1 MTTGQWWIVA
11 LSEQLAPG
19 KVLAAVCNGQQL
31 ALFRNSEGEAFALED
46 RCPHRRVPLSPGQV
60 RPGGLQCP
68 YHGWTFDG
76 ASGRCTDIPNLRRDE
91 KIPPA
96 AVAAYPVAELNGFIH
111 VLTGEGEGEA
121 APAAA
126 LPGAAYRASGREYT
140 GTAVVGIGF
149 GHYLDLMLD
158 GTQCLLSFPGVVIT
172 DFFMGDPRLDGGYLV
187 LDRGAVW
194 AGKGVGPAF
203 VRDHPLLVR
212 TRVPLAGG
220 DITAE
225 LLDADEQPLV
235 TVLIGASANLRG
247 TTSLAWRGFAHER
260 AAGAPFGWRLRR
272 LAGRAPFTVAQA
284 IDARA
289 VALVEAAPSR
299 ERGGAAAR
307 TIPITPAITAAA
319 GCNGARAQQETFP

>member
-1 MTTGQWWIVA
+1 VA

-46 RCPHRRVPLSPGQV
+46 RCAHRRVPLSPGQV
-60 RPGGLQCP
+60 RQGGLQCP

-96 AVAAYPVAELNGFIH
+96 AVAAYPVAEVNGFIH
-111 VLTGEGEGEA
+111 VLTGEGEGEGEGAEA
-121 APAAA
+121 AT
-126 LPGAAYRASGREYT
+126 LPGAAYRANGREYT

-158 GTQCLLSFPGVVIT
+158 GPQCLLGFPGVAIT
-172 DFFMGDPRLDGGYLV
+172 DFFMGDPRRDDGYLV

-194 AGKGVGPAF
+194 AGKGIGPAF

-235 TVLIGASANLRG
+235 TVFIGANANLRG
-247 TTSLAWRGFAHER
+247 TTSLAWRGFAHAQ
-260 AAGAPFGWRLRR
+260 AAGGPFGWRLRR
-272 LAGRAPFTVAQA
+272 LAGRAPFSVAPA

-289 VALVEAAPSR
+289 AALVEAAPSR
-299 ERGGAAAR
+299 ERSDPPGR
-307 TIPITPAITAAA
+307 IIPITAAA
-319 GCNGARAQQETFP
+319 GCIGARAKQEKLP

>member
-31 ALFRNSEGEAFALED
+31 ALFRNGAGEAFALED

-60 RPGGLQCP
+60 KQNGLQCP

-96 AVAAYPVAELNGFIH
+96 AVAAYPVAEVNGFVH
-111 VLTGEGEGEA
+111 VFEGEG

-126 LPGAAYRASGREYT
+126 LPGAAYRPAGREYT
-140 GTAVVGIGF
+140 GAAVVGIGF

-158 GTQCLLSFPGVVIT
+158 GTQCLLGFPGVAIT
-172 DFFMGDPRLDGGYLV
+172 DFFMGDPRFDDGYLV

-194 AGKGVGPAF
+194 AGKGIGPAF

-235 TVLIGASANLRG
+235 TVFIGASANLRG
-247 TTSLAWRGFAHER
+247 TTSLAWRGFAHAH
-260 AAGAPFGWRLRR
+260 AAGGPFGWRLRR
-272 LAGRAPFTVAQA
+272 LAGRPPFTVARA

-289 VALVEAAPSR
+289 VAAVEPAPSR
-299 ERGGAAAR
+299 ERSGAPAR
-307 TIPITPAITAAA
+307 MIPISAAITPAA
-319 GCNGARAQQETFP
+319 GCNGARAQQESFQ